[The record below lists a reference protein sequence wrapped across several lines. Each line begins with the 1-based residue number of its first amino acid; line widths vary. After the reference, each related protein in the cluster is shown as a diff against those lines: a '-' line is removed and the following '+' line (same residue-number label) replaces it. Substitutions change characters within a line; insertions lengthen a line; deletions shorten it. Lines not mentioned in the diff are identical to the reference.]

1 MTHLTDISV
10 KYIKGWVN
18 RYIMT
23 RKRGYLKERIIRTIL
38 NHPSGDLSKYRL
50 AKEAEA
56 SYPWTHEY
64 LTTLERE
71 GYVEGT
77 AVSDYRGLLDHWRDI
92 RKKPRKR
99 DYMVQDPLS
108 LLRASDLSYVL
119 TSYQAENLVQGYLF
133 PSRIDLYIKEEDSQ
147 DWHGLMR
154 ENGLVGRGNVRT
166 LIDDGHVFYG
176 NRVIDDLWM
185 VSTPQLIID
194 LLSEGG
200 PSVEAAEL
208 LIEKAVLQLVQ

>member
-1 MTHLTDISV
+1 MA
-10 KYIKGWVN
+10 
-18 RYIMT
+18 R
-23 RKRGYLKERIIRTIL
+23 RRRGYLKERIIRTIL

-50 AKEAEA
+50 AKEAKA

-64 LTTLERE
+64 LTTLERD

-77 AVSDYRGLLDHWRDI
+77 TVTDYRGLLSYWKDVRI
-92 RKKPRKR
+92 KPMKR
-99 DYMVQDPLS
+99 DYMVQDPLPILKKS
-108 LLRASDLSYVL
+108 GIPYAL

-133 PSRIDLYIKEEDSQ
+133 PSRIDLYIREEDSQ

-176 NRVIDDLWM
+176 AHVVNDLTV
-185 VSTPQLIID
+185 VSVPQLIVD
-194 LLSEGG
+194 LLAEGG

-208 LIEKAVLQLVQ
+208 LIEKMVMKHVQRY